1 MRQEE
6 PEQARYVVTALRRG
20 LAVLHMFRRDRRVV
34 SVPEMA
40 AELGLSRATAFRT
53 AYTLERDGYLQRLP
67 GSHSF
72 RLGPKVLT
80 LGFDYL
86 HSTEVVACGR
96 DVLDALR
103 DRTGLSS
110 HMGVRDGTDAVYVL
124 LASSPHRLRG
134 DIPVGTRYPCHA
146 VSCGRALLLD
156 MAEPDL
162 AKLYH
167 GVELRAYSDQ
177 TPRTLEALAA
187 CLGEERAKG
196 YVCYRSGFVAGIASL
211 AAPVRDADGRVV
223 AAINVSDSESVPAMA
238 GLETTV
244 RDHVLRAA
252 ADVSARLGWQG

>member
-1 MRQEE
+1 MRQEQ
-6 PEQARYVVTALRRG
+6 PEQARYIVTALRRG
-20 LAVLHMFRRDRRVV
+20 LAVLHLFRRDRRVV
-34 SVPEMA
+34 SVPEIE
-40 AELGLSRATAFRT
+40 AELDLSRATAFRT

-67 GSHSF
+67 GSHAF

-103 DRTGLSS
+103 DRTGLSA

-124 LASSPHRLRG
+124 LSPSLHRLRG

-156 MAEPDL
+156 MDASDL
-162 AKLYH
+162 AALYD
-167 GVELRAYSDQ
+167 GVELQAYSDQ
-177 TPRTLEALAA
+177 TPTTLVALATRLQA
-187 CLGEERAKG
+187 ERAQG

-211 AAPVRDADGRVV
+211 AAPVRDAGGGIV

-238 GLETTV
+238 ELETTV
-244 RDHVLRAA
+244 RDHVLRAGA
-252 ADVSARLGWQG
+252 EVSARLGWRG